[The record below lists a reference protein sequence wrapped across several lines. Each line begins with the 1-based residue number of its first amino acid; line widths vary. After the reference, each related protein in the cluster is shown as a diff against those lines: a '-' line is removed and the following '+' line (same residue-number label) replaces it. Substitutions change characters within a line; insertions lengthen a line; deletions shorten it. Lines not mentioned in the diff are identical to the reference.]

1 MLDET
6 QFPFLAE
13 KGHIVSL
20 VGGGGKT
27 TLLHAMAAHDARKG
41 WRVLASTTTHIQRPK
56 EPLLART
63 NAELAALWT
72 SGNYAVAGAPAPD
85 NKLTQPP
92 QLERWMAQADAVFLE
107 ADGAKHLPCKAPAA
121 HEPVLLPQSDI
132 VLAVAGLSAVGKP
145 LQKVCF
151 RLETACTLLG
161 VPPETILTPELL
173 AKLLADEQGGRKAV
187 GVRHFYAVL
196 NQADTPQRQAAGEK
210 TKELLRARYGVSVV
224 LTTFSERERA
234 QMPDGEKIVF
244 CTGGGCTAKLGAG
257 VLSRILE
264 KLPRGEKDPNLLV
277 GYDSRDDAAVYKI
290 TEDIALV
297 QTVDFFPP
305 MVDDPYTFGQIAAAN
320 ALSDVY
326 AMGGEVKT
334 ALNLVCFPESMDLNV
349 LGEILRGGAEKVAEA
364 GGILA
369 GGHSIADTGVKYGLS
384 VTGLVD
390 PHHLYANDAG
400 RPGDKLILTK
410 ALGVGLI
417 CTANRVGEAAPEH
430 LAGAIQSMT
439 TLNKTAA
446 QISRKYAVH
455 AATDVT
461 GFSFLGHL
469 HEMMGG
475 KLACR
480 VDARRV
486 PVLLGAW
493 EAADA
498 FLYTAAGQRNRNHT
512 GPFVRFENVPF
523 AMEEI
528 LFDPQTSGGL
538 LLAVAPQ
545 DADALE
551 AELKKV
557 GLPAAIVGKI
567 LEKEEKQPEITVIF

>member
-1 MLDET
+1 MSKD
-6 QFPFLAE
+6 
-13 KGHIVSL
+13 
-20 VGGGGKT
+20 
-27 TLLHAMAAHDARKG
+27 
-41 WRVLASTTTHIQRPK
+41 
-56 EPLLART
+56 
-63 NAELAALWT
+63 
-72 SGNYAVAGAPAPD
+72 
-85 NKLTQPP
+85 
-92 QLERWMAQADAVFLE
+92 
-107 ADGAKHLPCKAPAA
+107 
-121 HEPVLLPQSDI
+121 
-132 VLAVAGLSAVGKP
+132 
-145 LQKVCF
+145 
-151 RLETACTLLG
+151 
-161 VPPETILTPELL
+161 
-173 AKLLADEQGGRKAV
+173 
-187 GVRHFYAVL
+187 
-196 NQADTPQRQAAGEK
+196 
-210 TKELLRARYGVSVV
+210 
-224 LTTFSERERA
+224 
-234 QMPDGEKIVF
+234 EKIVF

-277 GYDSRDDAAVYKI
+277 GYDSRDDAAVYRV
-290 TEDIALV
+290 TEDLALV

-334 ALNLVCFPESMDLNV
+334 ALNLVCFPENMDLNI

-390 PHHLYANDAG
+390 PQHLYANDAG
-400 RPGDKLILTK
+400 QPGDKLLLTK
-410 ALGVGLI
+410 ALGVGLL

-430 LAGAIQSMT
+430 MAAAISSMT

-446 QISRKYAVH
+446 EISRRYTVH

-475 KLACR
+475 KLSCKIN
-480 VDARRV
+480 ARAV
-486 PVLLGAW
+486 PVLPGA
-493 EAADA
+493 EKAADD

-512 GPFVRFENVPF
+512 GPFVRFEGVPF
-523 AMEEI
+523 AMEEV

-538 LLAVAPQ
+538 LLAVDPAE
-545 DADALE
+545 ASALE
-551 AELKKV
+551 KELQSA
-557 GLPAAIVGKI
+557 GLPAKIVGEI
-567 LEKEEKQPEITVIF
+567 VPRTETEITVTY

>member
-1 MLDET
+1 MSKDE
-6 QFPFLAE
+6 
-13 KGHIVSL
+13 
-20 VGGGGKT
+20 
-27 TLLHAMAAHDARKG
+27 
-41 WRVLASTTTHIQRPK
+41 
-56 EPLLART
+56 
-63 NAELAALWT
+63 
-72 SGNYAVAGAPAPD
+72 
-85 NKLTQPP
+85 KL
-92 QLERWMAQADAVFLE
+92 
-107 ADGAKHLPCKAPAA
+107 
-121 HEPVLLPQSDI
+121 
-132 VLAVAGLSAVGKP
+132 
-145 LQKVCF
+145 
-151 RLETACTLLG
+151 
-161 VPPETILTPELL
+161 
-173 AKLLADEQGGRKAV
+173 
-187 GVRHFYAVL
+187 
-196 NQADTPQRQAAGEK
+196 
-210 TKELLRARYGVSVV
+210 
-224 LTTFSERERA
+224 
-234 QMPDGEKIVF
+234 VF

-277 GYDSRDDAAVYKI
+277 GYDSRDDAAVYRV
-290 TEDIALV
+290 TEDLALV

-334 ALNLVCFPESMDLNV
+334 ALNLVCFPENMDLNV

-390 PHHLYANDAG
+390 SHHLYANDAG
-400 RPGDKLILTK
+400 QPGDKLLLTK
-410 ALGVGLI
+410 ALGVGLL

-430 LAGAIQSMT
+430 MAAAISSMT

-446 QISRKYAVH
+446 EISRRYTVH

-475 KLACR
+475 KLSCKIN
-480 VDARRV
+480 ARAV
-486 PVLLGAW
+486 PVLPGA
-493 EAADA
+493 EKAADD

-512 GPFVRFENVPF
+512 GPFVRFEGVPF
-523 AMEEI
+523 AMEEV

-538 LLAVAPQ
+538 LLAVDPVEAS
-545 DADALE
+545 ALE
-551 AELKKV
+551 KELQSA
-557 GLPAAIVGKI
+557 GLPAKIVG
-567 LEKEEKQPEITVIF
+567 EIVSRTETEIAVTY

>member
-1 MLDET
+1 M
-6 QFPFLAE
+6 AE
-13 KGHIVSL
+13 
-20 VGGGGKT
+20 
-27 TLLHAMAAHDARKG
+27 
-41 WRVLASTTTHIQRPK
+41 
-56 EPLLART
+56 
-63 NAELAALWT
+63 
-72 SGNYAVAGAPAPD
+72 
-85 NKLTQPP
+85 
-92 QLERWMAQADAVFLE
+92 
-107 ADGAKHLPCKAPAA
+107 
-121 HEPVLLPQSDI
+121 
-132 VLAVAGLSAVGKP
+132 
-145 LQKVCF
+145 
-151 RLETACTLLG
+151 
-161 VPPETILTPELL
+161 
-173 AKLLADEQGGRKAV
+173 
-187 GVRHFYAVL
+187 
-196 NQADTPQRQAAGEK
+196 
-210 TKELLRARYGVSVV
+210 
-224 LTTFSERERA
+224 
-234 QMPDGEKIVF
+234 EKIVF

-264 KLPRGEKDPNLLV
+264 KLPRGEQDPNLLV

-290 TEDIALV
+290 TEDVALV

-390 PHHLYANDAG
+390 PHRLTANDTG

-417 CTANRVGEAAPEH
+417 CTANRVGEAAPEQ
-430 LAGAIQSMT
+430 LEAAVRSMT
-439 TLNKTAA
+439 TLNKSAA
-446 QISRKYAVH
+446 EISRKYEVH

-475 KLACR
+475 KLSCTVA
-480 VDARRV
+480 AEQV
-486 PVLLGAW
+486 PVLPGAW

-498 FLYTAAGQRNRNHT
+498 CLYTAAGQRNRNHT
-512 GPFVRFENVPF
+512 GPFVQFEGVPF
-523 AMEEI
+523 PMEEI

-545 DADALE
+545 DAQALE
-551 AELKKV
+551 QELQAV
-557 GLPAAIVGKI
+557 GLPAKIVGTI
-567 LEKEEKQPEITVIF
+567 LEKQEPEITVIYQK

>member
-1 MLDET
+1 MSKDE
-6 QFPFLAE
+6 
-13 KGHIVSL
+13 
-20 VGGGGKT
+20 
-27 TLLHAMAAHDARKG
+27 
-41 WRVLASTTTHIQRPK
+41 
-56 EPLLART
+56 
-63 NAELAALWT
+63 
-72 SGNYAVAGAPAPD
+72 
-85 NKLTQPP
+85 KL
-92 QLERWMAQADAVFLE
+92 
-107 ADGAKHLPCKAPAA
+107 
-121 HEPVLLPQSDI
+121 
-132 VLAVAGLSAVGKP
+132 
-145 LQKVCF
+145 
-151 RLETACTLLG
+151 
-161 VPPETILTPELL
+161 
-173 AKLLADEQGGRKAV
+173 
-187 GVRHFYAVL
+187 
-196 NQADTPQRQAAGEK
+196 
-210 TKELLRARYGVSVV
+210 
-224 LTTFSERERA
+224 
-234 QMPDGEKIVF
+234 VF

-277 GYDSRDDAAVYKI
+277 GYDSRDDAAVYRV
-290 TEDIALV
+290 TEDLALV

-334 ALNLVCFPESMDLNV
+334 ALNLVCFPENMDLNV

-390 PHHLYANDAG
+390 SHHLYANDAG
-400 RPGDKLILTK
+400 QPGDKLLLTK
-410 ALGVGLI
+410 ALGVGLL

-430 LAGAIQSMT
+430 MAAAISSMT

-446 QISRKYAVH
+446 EISRRYTVH

-475 KLACR
+475 RLSCKINAH
-480 VDARRV
+480 AV
-486 PVLLGAW
+486 PVLLGA
-493 EAADA
+493 EKAADD

-512 GPFVRFENVPF
+512 GPFVRFEGVPF
-523 AMEEI
+523 AMEEV

-538 LLAVAPQ
+538 LLAVDPAE
-545 DADALE
+545 ASALE
-551 AELKKV
+551 KELQSA
-557 GLPAAIVGKI
+557 GLPAKIVG
-567 LEKEEKQPEITVIF
+567 EIVSRTETEIAVTY